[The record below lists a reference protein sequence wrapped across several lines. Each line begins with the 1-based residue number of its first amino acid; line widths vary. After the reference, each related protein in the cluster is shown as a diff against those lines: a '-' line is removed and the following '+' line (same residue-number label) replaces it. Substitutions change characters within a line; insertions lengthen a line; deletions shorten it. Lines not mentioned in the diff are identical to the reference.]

1 MKKRKVDIVVIS
13 DAHLGTYGAHAKELN
28 RYLKSIDPEILVLNG
43 DIIDFWA
50 FKKSFWPKEHMQVL
64 KQIVKMLSKGKP
76 IYYLTGN
83 HDDTLR
89 KFTDF
94 KLSNFQLLNKLVL
107 KVDGKRIWLFHG
119 DVFDASINHARWLA
133 KLGGFGYDMLIVF
146 NRFVNVILEG
156 LGRQKYSFSKKIKES
171 VKKAVK
177 FVGDFEKT
185 AMDLA
190 IENGYQYV
198 ACGHIHVPSI
208 RNYTNE
214 KGTVTYLNS
223 GDWVEN
229 LTSLE
234 YSNGEWS
241 IYEYLKDEKLNKISD
256 ELLSE
261 FDEIS
266 EEELQIEKEL
276 TEILQTLS

>member
-1 MKKRKVDIVVIS
+1 M
-13 DAHLGTYGAHAKELN
+13 
-28 RYLKSIDPEILVLNG
+28 
-43 DIIDFWA
+43 
-50 FKKSFWPKEHMQVL
+50 
-64 KQIVKMLSKGKP
+64 
-76 IYYLTGN
+76 
-83 HDDTLR
+83 
-89 KFTDF
+89 
-94 KLSNFQLLNKLVL
+94 
-107 KVDGKRIWLFHG
+107 
-119 DVFDASINHARWLA
+119 
-133 KLGGFGYDMLIVF
+133 
-146 NRFVNVILEG
+146 
-156 LGRQKYSFSKKIKES
+156 
-171 VKKAVK
+171 KKAVK

-261 FDEIS
+261 IDEIS